1 MSLKFDAI
9 AALPT
14 PEQQRRTE
22 ALQQGRAERQ
32 ARAVE
37 VRRVQLLDVA
47 WDVLQEFGV
56 AGFNMRTLGLRAGY
70 TAGAMYGYF
79 TSRDDILLALRER
92 WLETLQRSVERALP
106 PRRVRRTG
114 PARVAG
120 VRSPSPPDPHT
131 VKDARESF
139 LLRSEAWWGALA
151 QAPYAVP
158 LLLLSPSQPASAKP
172 MPTVLE
178 ALVSATRICVEDL
191 EAAGWHAEDARRL
204 HREAVCLGVG
214 LIVVGGASDGATA
227 SDGFRA
233 TLTRWLA
240 QPAGESRPTGSEV
253 VAGQPDLFTGSA

>member
-92 WLETLQRSVERALP
+92 WLETLQRS
-106 PRRVRRTG
+106 
-114 PARVAG
+114 
-120 VRSPSPPDPHT
+120 